1 MFASQS
7 CYDTDNKWP
16 WHLEVF
22 FVEAKVIKV
31 ETHRVRG
38 DQHECKLLAFPCG
51 FYPGHPPK
59 LLRAKTF
66 APSFSV
72 RLVWFSCCWLCFHFV
87 ESQFEVYTNDCSTCN
102 KYVLTYIFD
111 LKLRSCTM
119 CLLYMS
125 DLWPLIEQTTSNHYP
140 TSLCSAHHFAAA
152 WMPRATAKDLQSC
165 IHFVAGS
172 SKKPWSRISE
182 NQHFVS
188 FASTQYFI
196 VVFCWFYMVLFAAGL
211 EDLAGSE
218 KQKKTHAS
226 GERLQASVAPLWS
239 NTSFLPDR
247 QIPKISRLDKIRR
260 CYGIPSMNCSNW
272 SAAASLTD
280 NVEIIFAILHNCII
294 TPGIGCAR
302 KALLSTSLFPPWAV
316 SFRHQIVK

>member
-1 MFASQS
+1 
-7 CYDTDNKWP
+7 
-16 WHLEVF
+16 
-22 FVEAKVIKV
+22 
-31 ETHRVRG
+31 
-38 DQHECKLLAFPCG
+38 
-51 FYPGHPPK
+51 
-59 LLRAKTF
+59 
-66 APSFSV
+66 
-72 RLVWFSCCWLCFHFV
+72 
-87 ESQFEVYTNDCSTCN
+87 
-102 KYVLTYIFD
+102 
-111 LKLRSCTM
+111 M

-182 NQHFVS
+182 NQHLVS

-239 NTSFLPDR
+239 SNTSFLPDR
-247 QIPKISRLDKIRR
+247 QIPKISRWDKIRR
-260 CYGIPSMNCSNW
+260 CSEMLLNSQYELFKLICSSFIDRQCGNNLCNSSQLHHRPRHWLCQEGIAINQSLSSLSRVIQASNSQFPFGLLLPCFLRSNFLW
-272 SAAASLTD
+272 DKDLRSSVCHENPLVFRISRSLPHCLATVWRPGLVRKLWHSASLPR
-280 NVEIIFAILHNCII
+280 V
-294 TPGIGCAR
+294 
-302 KALLSTSLFPPWAV
+302 
-316 SFRHQIVK
+316 